1 MRSRARVAAAH
12 LQHLG
17 LSRPPAKAEL
27 GADWPANEADCP
39 PCAPGGDPRGRRRLR
54 VVVAQV
60 RSGSGVPMTRNLL
73 ALAFPAAQISGPLG
87 RFGYCFAQRL
97 RSHRRSPHPGRTACR
112 TKQRLAM
119 TNAWVLAFALVRA
132 GRLRATAFVGK
143 RSSSGRGARDD
154 SSWAIASAPAV
165 GVIVSLD
172 TLDSILSKR
181 WVMSRSAAGVC
192 WDAATELMRRGAR
205 CCVCGWAGSL
215 GVAREPMAASA
226 QDREPV
232 PALPYSL
239 DGAAV
244 VRARAVD
251 SRFPSEGGGSS
262 ARSRLSVL
270 PPGGLLG
277 ALG

>member
-1 MRSRARVAAAH
+1 
-12 LQHLG
+12 
-17 LSRPPAKAEL
+17 
-27 GADWPANEADCP
+27 
-39 PCAPGGDPRGRRRLR
+39 
-54 VVVAQV
+54 
-60 RSGSGVPMTRNLL
+60 MTRNLL

-119 TNAWVLAFALVRA
+119 TNAWVVALHSSGPVGC
-132 GRLRATAFVGK
+132 GRLPSWESAP
-143 RSSSGRGARDD
+143 GARDD

-181 WVMSRSAAGVC
+181 SVMSRSAAGVC
-192 WDAATELMRRGAR
+192 WDAATELTRRGAR

-215 GVAREPMAASA
+215 GVAREQMAASA

-239 DGAAV
+239 NRAAV

-251 SRFPSEGGGSS
+251 SRFPSEASGFS